1 MEMTITQ
8 FKAKCLGVVE
18 RVQREKASVI
28 ITRHGRA
35 AARLVPVDIVAG
47 DTRLFG
53 RSANQTRIS
62 GDILSTG
69 EGWDACR

>member
-28 ITRHGRA
+28 ITRHGRPA
-35 AARLVPVDIVAG
+35 AQLVPVEVGAG

-62 GDILSTG
+62 GEILGTG
-69 EGWDACR
+69 EDWDACR